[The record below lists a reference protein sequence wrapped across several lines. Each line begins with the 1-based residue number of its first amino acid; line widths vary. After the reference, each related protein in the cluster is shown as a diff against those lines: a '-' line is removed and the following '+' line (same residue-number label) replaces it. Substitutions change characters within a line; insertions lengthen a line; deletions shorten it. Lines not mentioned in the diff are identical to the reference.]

1 MKKVVVFF
9 GKGGS
14 NFLNLLKH
22 QKNFKIVLG
31 ITNRKD
37 SLALKEKN
45 LPPILISDNFE
56 EILKKLKEINPDLIV
71 LAGFLKIIP
80 PEIINAFKGKII
92 NLHPSILPYF
102 KGLDADKKSFE
113 AKKHCGITIHYADN
127 ELDSGEIILQ
137 FHINPNKFKSF
148 EEYQKA
154 LKKAEHTFLPEVV
167 NFLSEFN

>member
-14 NFLNLLKH
+14 NFLNLLKNET
-22 QKNFKIVLG
+22 NFKIVLG

-37 SLALKEKN
+37 STALKEKN
-45 LPPILISDNFE
+45 LPPILISNSFN
-56 EILKKLKEINPDLIV
+56 EILNKLKEVNPDLIV

-80 PEIINAFKGKII
+80 PFIINQFPHKII

-102 KGLDADKKSFE
+102 KGLNADKKSFE
-113 AKKHCGITIHYADN
+113 NKKACGITIHYAN
-127 ELDSGEIILQ
+127 EKLDSGEIILQ
-137 FHINPNKFKSF
+137 YHINPNKFKNF

-154 LKKAEHTFLPEVV
+154 LKKAEHLFLPKVV
-167 NFLSEFN
+167 EHLCKFN